1 MNDTIKEL
9 TKVEAQLTAAR
20 AVLAATGKSPRQIS
34 EESRLKVIKFIYRFG
49 YTSASIVQLLLGRTS
64 AGYAQKLARQGWL
77 VATKTESGIPA
88 SFFTLTEL
96 GLQEAERHA
105 TELYRY
111 TEIDPFKVNQQQIRH
126 YLLAQSSTVNVVN
139 VEAIIDFATERMFS
153 QGGDRSGAKRPD
165 VVWMTKAGL
174 RIAIEI
180 ELSAKW
186 ARDLDEFV
194 LGIERA
200 LQATSEKPAQYAR
213 FVVISD
219 SKAIIDRYSAAMQP
233 GAALSIWKK
242 NERGHW
248 VIEKTI
254 KVSDWLIRK
263 IDFQLI
269 GNNKCA

>member
-1 MNDTIKEL
+1 MNNIKKL
-9 TKVEAQLTAAR
+9 TQVEAQLIAAR
-20 AVLAATGKSPRQIS
+20 AMLATGKSPRQIG

-77 VATKTESGIPA
+77 VTTKTESGIPA

-111 TEIDPFKVNQQQIRH
+111 PEIDPFKVNQQQIRH
-126 YLLAQSSTVNVVN
+126 NLLAQSLTVNAVN
-139 VEAIIDFATERMFS
+139 TEVITDFATERMFS

-174 RIAIEI
+174 RIAVEI

-194 LGIERA
+194 LGIARA
-200 LQATSEKPAQYAR
+200 LQPTSDKPATYSR
-213 FVVISD
+213 FAVISD
-219 SKAIIDRYSAAMQP
+219 SKAILDRYRFAMQS
-233 GAALSIWKK
+233 GTALSIWKK

-254 KVSDWLIRK
+254 KVPDWLISK

-269 GNNKCA
+269 ENNKCA